1 MADIPGIVFQA
12 PGGPDKDAAQKAAKR
27 SAAAQP
33 EETRD
38 AASDEAAARPP
49 AEQTESTEPA
59 DSEAADETTADGTS
73 RRRRVSARRGQS
85 QQAFPVHVVK
95 PHPLAFERA
104 QEILESN
111 SSYTKILPGDEPGT
125 VIIR

>member
-1 MADIPGIVFQA
+1 MAEIPGIVFQE
-12 PGGPDKDAAQKAAKR
+12 PGGQGAGTAAEKTVNR

-33 EETRD
+33 EETG
-38 AASDEAAARPP
+38 AAANEEATAPRPE
-49 AEQTESTEPA
+49 AESAEPA
-59 DSEAADETTADGTS
+59 TPDVTPQTDGAP
-73 RRRRVSARRGQS
+73 RRRRAPGRRAQQQ

-104 QEILESN
+104 QEILES
-111 SSYTKILPGDEPGT
+111 SGSYTKILPGDEPGT